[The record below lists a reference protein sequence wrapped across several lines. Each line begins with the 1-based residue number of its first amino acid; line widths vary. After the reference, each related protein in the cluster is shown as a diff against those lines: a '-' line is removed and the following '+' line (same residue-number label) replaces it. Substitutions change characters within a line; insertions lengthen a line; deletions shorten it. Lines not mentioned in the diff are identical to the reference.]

1 MLAKPHANISKAI
14 WWTKRRRHLNHRVE
28 ERWYQKLKQ
37 ICPYA
42 YALVKTRLKVLS
54 ASYKKDRG
62 RLLLLILRE
71 GGGGSWR
78 KKMEYPILVGT
89 LNDLGDLSK
98 LIGLLSWTIQQ
109 YSPPRKWIMCQ
120 PCSQGSLL
128 PALRSERERPWKTLV
143 TCLSESGRLQTNDLG
158 EGQVSV
164 RCVSSEHRQV
174 RAAMKLCT

>member
-71 GGGGSWR
+71 GGGELAEKNGISNFS
-78 KKMEYPILVGT
+78 MHT
-89 LNDLGDLSK
+89 
-98 LIGLLSWTIQQ
+98 Q
-109 YSPPRKWIMCQ
+109 
-120 PCSQGSLL
+120 
-128 PALRSERERPWKTLV
+128 
-143 TCLSESGRLQTNDLG
+143 
-158 EGQVSV
+158 
-164 RCVSSEHRQV
+164 
-174 RAAMKLCT
+174 